1 VHQVLR
7 QPPAPPCRQAPLES
21 VDGALLRGGV
31 PPKGR
36 KRTPL
41 GLAQQPIPAAQ
52 PSRAAADTGVHRR
65 WPAAL
70 LLEGADEVLKSPGAS
85 QGGNH
90 VGGRSAALPE
100 EHPRIF
106 AHQALIVAHQRRRES
121 RPRQQRWRRGGDA
134 SQKRPPVGVV
144 IFCHGEQRGGA
155 RAERGLLSPL
165 SLPTLPHSCHL
176 PPRQPALMLPATKP
190 FLNLWVAPFFFLR

>member
-1 VHQVLR
+1 MLR

-36 KRTPL
+36 KRAPL
-41 GLAQQPIPAAQ
+41 GLAQQPIPAAL
-52 PSRAAADTGVHRR
+52 PSRAAAGAGVHRR

-100 EHPRIF
+100 EHPRVF
-106 AHQALIVAHQRRRES
+106 AHQDLIVAHQRRRES
-121 RPRQQRWRRGGDA
+121 RPRQLRLCGDAA
-134 SQKRPPVGVV
+134 SQKGPPVGVA
-144 IFCHGEQRGGA
+144 IFCHGEQGCGA
-155 RAERGLLSPL
+155 RAERVGRAS
-165 SLPTLPHSCHL
+165 TLPSL
-176 PPRQPALMLPATKP
+176 VAPPATSAVP
-190 FLNLWVAPFFFLR
+190 HASRHQAILESLLYFL